1 MKGGSGAITFS
12 PAVLSF
18 TQQIGPGGLLSSA
31 TMSLLRELSQ
41 GNLSTRQLAARI
53 TQDPT
58 LSASLLRLAN
68 SAYYGIPNRVSTVGH
83 AVSLLGFTAIRNLI
97 QGLCLS
103 EFESNLS
110 RSKDDSR
117 NRSFSA
123 HSMAVS
129 KTAGLLT
136 RKFGFPALGQG
147 EAETAGLLHDIGFL
161 LLSTTKAEQFQTLL
175 WAYESRRGPGVEF
188 PAEGKRLLDLE
199 RETFGFTHPE
209 LGAWLAQ
216 KWNLPQLIQEA
227 LLRHHSDL
235 SGCLHRESVTVVQL
249 ANLLCNENEMGCL
262 PEGFWGDVDP
272 SILQFLSSQNKLE
285 TYLSFPHSIER
296 EIGEIRRFH
305 EMVLSGEKREP
316 PAATPEKQEGQH
328 RPLRV
333 KTGNHNESKT
343 GTGWMSL
350 IPGLTHFH
358 SGKREI
364 GLALMSLFIA
374 GLGVGIAAFMGGH
387 GVIAFGA
394 LAAVGV
400 SWGISS
406 LWV

>member
-1 MKGGSGAITFS
+1 
-12 PAVLSF
+12 
-18 TQQIGPGGLLSSA
+18 
-31 TMSLLRELSQ
+31 
-41 GNLSTRQLAARI
+41 
-53 TQDPT
+53 
-58 LSASLLRLAN
+58 
-68 SAYYGIPNRVSTVGH
+68 
-83 AVSLLGFTAIRNLI
+83 
-97 QGLCLS
+97 
-103 EFESNLS
+103 
-110 RSKDDSR
+110 
-117 NRSFSA
+117 
-123 HSMAVS
+123 MAVS

-216 KWNLPQLIQEA
+216 KWNLPRLIQEA
-227 LLRHHSDL
+227 LLHHHSDL

-350 IPGLTHFH
+350 IPGLIHFH